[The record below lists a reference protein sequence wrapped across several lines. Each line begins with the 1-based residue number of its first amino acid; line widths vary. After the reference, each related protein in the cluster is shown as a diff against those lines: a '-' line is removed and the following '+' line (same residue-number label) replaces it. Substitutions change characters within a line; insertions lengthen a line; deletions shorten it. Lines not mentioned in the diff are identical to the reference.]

1 MVFFQQKNY
10 QTTLI
15 LSGPGIKAAKKIRSA
30 RLIDEAPTFARILG
44 LKFTNSIDGE
54 EIKDAFID

>member
-1 MVFFQQKNY
+1 M
-10 QTTLI
+10 I